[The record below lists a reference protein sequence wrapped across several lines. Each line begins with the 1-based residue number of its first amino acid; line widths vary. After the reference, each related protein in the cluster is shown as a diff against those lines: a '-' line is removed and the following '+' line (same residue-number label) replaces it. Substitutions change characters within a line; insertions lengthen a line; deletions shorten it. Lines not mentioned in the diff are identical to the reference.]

1 MRFEQVCKILGGSF
15 TRRRMGEDVCY
26 LPSDVVVYSVSDE
39 YGKIKIHTNKGS
51 FDIDD
56 VRDVTVWTER
66 IRKAT
71 IGSTDIIEL
80 SETPS
85 RIVKEGMDLVIP

>member
-1 MRFEQVCKILGGSF
+1 MRFERVCRILGGSL
-15 TRRRMGEDVCY
+15 TRRRAGEEVCH

-39 YGKIKIHTNKGS
+39 YGKIRIHTNKGT

-56 VRDVTVWTER
+56 VRDATVWTER
-66 IRKAT
+66 IKKAT
-71 IGSTDIIEL
+71 VGSTDIIEL